1 MNRADFL
8 KQLRKGLS
16 GLPKQDI
23 EERLSFY
30 GEMIDD
36 RMEEG
41 LSEEDAIRA
50 IGSVDSVVAQAI
62 ADASPA
68 KNAPAGKSAAQRS
81 SGRIVLLL
89 ILSPVLLALGLA
101 ALSVLVALYAVL
113 WSLVLSLWAIFIAFI
128 ASAVGGFAAGII
140 LCAQGKV
147 TQGILFI
154 SAAAVLAGLSIF
166 TYYGCKAVTGATATF
181 SAKSARWI
189 GNRFTKK
196 KEVA

>member
-8 KQLRKGLS
+8 KELRKGLS

-41 LSEEDAIRA
+41 LSEEEAIRA
-50 IGSVDSVVAQAI
+50 IGSADTIAAQAI

-68 KNAPAGKSAAQRS
+68 KTAAAEKNASQKS

-89 ILSPVLLALGLA
+89 LASPLLLAFALT
-101 ALSVLVALYAVL
+101 ALSLIIAFYAVL
-113 WSLVLSLWAIFIAFI
+113 WSLVLSLWAIFVSLIGA
-128 ASAVGGFAAGII
+128 AVGAFAAGII
-140 LCAQGKV
+140 VCSRGRLMA
-147 TQGILFI
+147 GIAFI
-154 SAAAVLAGLSIF
+154 SASSVLAGLAIF
-166 TYYGCKAVTGATATF
+166 TYYLCKAATKATAVL
-181 SAKSARWI
+181 SAKIARGI
-189 GNRFTKK
+189 GNCFTKK
-196 KEVA
+196 KGVA